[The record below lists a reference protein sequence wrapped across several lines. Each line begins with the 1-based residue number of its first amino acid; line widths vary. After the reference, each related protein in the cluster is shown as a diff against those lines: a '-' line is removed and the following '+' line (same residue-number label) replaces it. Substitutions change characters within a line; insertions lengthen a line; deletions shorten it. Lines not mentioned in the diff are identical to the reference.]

1 MTTTRDQIKRA
12 LKEYGVPL
20 NSNLIDDLLRIAED
34 REIFGLAETAAY
46 LGVPKPRVINWG
58 NHNTRDYPTPFL
70 RLGCGSHQPA
80 DTIRA
85 WAKAHARHLGPTA
98 GAWAD
103 LPASL
108 REALQPSDVA
118 DQKD

>member
-1 MTTTRDQIKRA
+1 MIGERNKVKA
-12 LKEYGVPL
+12 VLKEYGVPL
-20 NSNLIDDLLRIAED
+20 NTNLIDDLLDVTEG
-34 REIFGLAETAAY
+34 REIWGLAETAAY

-58 NHNTRDYPTPFL
+58 NNNTRDYPTPFL

-80 DTIRA
+80 DAIRA
-85 WAKAHARHLGPTA
+85 WAKSHARHLGPTA

-108 REALQPSDVA
+108 REALHGA
-118 DQKD
+118 